1 MKKTEIKLLAAF
13 ICMFFLTGCNLF
25 GPSKKDVNQALEAVF
40 RTFEN
45 STTEN
50 EPEFR
55 NAYTNAA
62 DAIFKNDD
70 ESLIH
75 EMSMMVDEGKFFV
88 SGSCTFT
95 DYEDSISQYILSG
108 ELAYE
113 FVYPQ
118 SNARQGGF
126 GSMVGEFTL
135 ASGKVQYID
144 FSFNQAE
151 NGKLSEFL
159 INADGKAVDLS
170 DDSNPYD
177 LFTALSDRLPG

>member
-1 MKKTEIKLLAAF
+1 MKKTEIKLFAAF
-13 ICMFFLTGCNLF
+13 VCMFFLTGCNLF

-45 STTEN
+45 STTQN

-55 NAYTNAA
+55 NGYTNAA
-62 DAIFKNDD
+62 DAVFKNDD
-70 ESLIH
+70 ESLVHI
-75 EMSMMVDEGKFFV
+75 MSLMVDEGKFLV

-95 DYEDSISQYILSG
+95 DYKDSISQYILSG

-118 SNARQGGF
+118 NNAGRGGF

-135 ASGKVQYID
+135 ASGKLQYID

-159 INADGKAVDLS
+159 INADGKAIDFA
-170 DDSNPYD
+170 DETNPYD

>member
-1 MKKTEIKLLAAF
+1 MKKTEIKLLTAF
-13 ICMFFLTGCNLF
+13 ICMIFLTGCNLF

-45 STTEN
+45 STTQN

-55 NAYTNAA
+55 NGYSNAA
-62 DAIFKNDD
+62 DAVFKNDD
-70 ESLIH
+70 ESLVHI
-75 EMSMMVDEGKFFV
+75 MSLMVDEGKFFV

-95 DYEDSISQYILSG
+95 DYEDSTSKYILSG

-118 SNARQGGF
+118 RNGGR
-126 GSMVGEFTL
+126 GAYGAMTGEFTL

-159 INADGKAVDLS
+159 INADGKAVDLT

-177 LFTALSDRLPG
+177 LFSALSDRLPG